1 MTNIIASNFP
11 FPLKTK
17 FHSLLVVITVE
28 LNTVAL
34 QNHNGGCKFIKKFR
48 WKQKMM
54 MRANMNMKLVPFGRQ
69 QIEIRENSRSVYLF
83 ILSSM
88 LYLHCDIPL
97 ISETLGAKV

>member
-1 MTNIIASNFP
+1 M
-11 FPLKTK
+11 
-17 FHSLLVVITVE
+17 
-28 LNTVAL
+28 
-34 QNHNGGCKFIKKFR
+34 
-48 WKQKMM
+48 MM